1 MVHRAAVCTNS
12 LPIIT
17 TSACDIAD
25 TIGNAH
31 HHALRWARQIIEV
44 KTF

>member
-17 TSACDIAD
+17 ISACDIAD
-25 TIGNAH
+25 MIGDSH
-31 HHALRWARQIIEV
+31 HYALRWARQIIEV